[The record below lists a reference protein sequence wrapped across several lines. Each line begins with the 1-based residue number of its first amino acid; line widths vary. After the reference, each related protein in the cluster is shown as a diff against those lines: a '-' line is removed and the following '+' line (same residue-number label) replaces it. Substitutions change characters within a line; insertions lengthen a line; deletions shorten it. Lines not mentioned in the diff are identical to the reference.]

1 MAIGMS
7 AQRGSAQGADE
18 ADAVHMRHLVVD
30 QYEVEIAPARAA
42 DGLDR
47 VEESGRLDEAVG
59 LDMPF
64 QEVED
69 GSAVVN
75 QKRLGQHPQVLSND

>member
-18 ADAVHMRHLVVD
+18 ADAIHVRHFVVD
-30 QYEVEIAPARAA
+30 QHEIEIALARAG

-47 VEESGRLDEAVG
+47 IEERGRLDEAFG